1 MRQGMLRVERL
12 RDRANTQHRL
22 ALMCPRAGKRK
33 QNKVA
38 AKAIQGTG
46 GEVYPHL
53 RSCEVSWV
61 GGRHQNP
68 YQCNTDTDTSCMHHA
83 EW

>member
-1 MRQGMLRVERL
+1 MLQAERL

-22 ALMCPRAGKRK
+22 ALMCPRADKRK
-33 QNKVA
+33 QNKAA
-38 AKAIQGTG
+38 AKSTQGIG

-53 RSCEVSWV
+53 RSYEFSWV
-61 GGRHQNP
+61 GDRHQNP
-68 YQCNTDTDTSCMHHA
+68 CQCNTDMDTSCTHHV